1 MKECG
6 RLACDCGDA
15 VSIFFP
21 LDSLSSAAATCT
33 ERASQNGG
41 QPSRPC
47 TEPSNVIDRNNLQL
61 PLHELLA
68 KGSSAVATGLG
79 HVNMLP
85 TKGAIQHR
93 RTSGLNS
100 PDIGR
105 FKLGVGG
112 GKMRAQCCHCTRVH
126 EVFRNTR
133 RFTGL
138 YKNSNCAIF
147 HFQEVGYTIMAA
159 LSNTSLYCYV

>member
-1 MKECG
+1 MT
-6 RLACDCGDA
+6 A
-15 VSIFFP
+15 VTQSPFFP
-21 LDSLSSAAATCT
+21 TGPAVVCRSHLH
-33 ERASQNGG
+33 RACVTKWG

-61 PLHELLA
+61 PLSELLA
-68 KGSSAVATGLG
+68 LNVTSAVATGLG

-85 TKGAIQHR
+85 TKGATQHR

-100 PDIGR
+100 PDIGH

-112 GKMRAQCCHCTRVH
+112 EKMRAQCCRCTRVH